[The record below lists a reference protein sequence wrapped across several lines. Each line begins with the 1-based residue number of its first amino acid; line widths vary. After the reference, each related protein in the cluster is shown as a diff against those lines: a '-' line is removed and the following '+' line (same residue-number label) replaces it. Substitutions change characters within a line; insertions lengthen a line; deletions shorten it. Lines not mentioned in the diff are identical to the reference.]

1 MALMAER
8 TCETSLRA
16 VALDREL
23 VTALGGA
30 CPLVRDDA
38 VAHGREWAFSSKV
51 HQDLGQGCA
60 LPVQPSSCVAVI
72 VAGTDITRCG
82 RHYRHCLAAG
92 MTAQAFAYQEDQ
104 YASDLMLALDP
115 QELS

>member
-8 TCETSLRA
+8 TCETSLGA

-51 HQDLGQGCA
+51 HQDLGQGWRYLCSLVVVWRLS
-60 LPVQPSSCVAVI
+60 LPVP
-72 VAGTDITRCG
+72 T
-82 RHYRHCLAAG
+82 
-92 MTAQAFAYQEDQ
+92 
-104 YASDLMLALDP
+104 
-115 QELS
+115 